1 MLSGFYRMVR
11 NSNTKFSRIY
21 FGINSVYLLTTSGK
35 KKRKK
40 KEKKEKKNLEFLC
53 SSNPFEEL
61 VRR

>member
-21 FGINSVYLLTTSGK
+21 FGINLGKKKKK

-40 KEKKEKKNLEFLC
+40 RKEEARIFM
-53 SSNPFEEL
+53 FF
-61 VRR
+61 